1 MKKLRDMSEEE
12 ILVEALRAV
21 PEYRERIRA
30 THKFILDDCV
40 RAAMNRIEACF
51 RADQGLKPYGA
62 MPERDRRELNVLL
75 AHYRPKLIEEIEPIQ
90 IRYMRQRV
98 VSDISTVTAQNIIP
112 AAFAKEGLV
121 AEVEGQTHRAKVE
134 IQLAPSTRVKFY
146 VRYRDL
152 NTRDGLADDLVRAVL
167 DLKDA
172 VTRLGSGVMVT
183 KK

>member
-1 MKKLRDMSEEE
+1 MKKMRDMTEEE

-30 THKFILDDCV
+30 THKFVLDDCV

-51 RADQGLKPYGA
+51 RADRGLKYYGT
-62 MPERDRRELNVLL
+62 MPERDRRDLNVLL
-75 AHYRPKLIEEIEPIQ
+75 AHYRPKLVDAIEPIQ
-90 IRYMRQRV
+90 TRYMQQRV
-98 VSDISTVTAQNIIP
+98 VSAISTVTAQNTIP

-152 NTRDGLADDLVRAVL
+152 NSKPDLADTLVRAVL

-183 KK
+183 K

>member
-1 MKKLRDMSEEE
+1 MTEEE

-30 THKFILDDCV
+30 THKFVLDDCV
-40 RAAMNRIEACF
+40 GAAMNRIESCF
-51 RADQGLKPYGA
+51 RADRGLKYYGA
-62 MPERDRRELNVLL
+62 MPERDRRDLNVLL
-75 AHYRPKLIEEIEPIQ
+75 AHYRPKLVEAIEPIQ
-90 IRYMRQRV
+90 IRYMKQRV
-98 VSDISTVTAQNIIP
+98 VSAISTVTAQNTIP

-134 IQLAPSTRVKFY
+134 IQLSSSTHLKFY

-152 NTRDGLADDLVRAVL
+152 NTKAGLVDDLVRAVL

-172 VTRLGSGVMVT
+172 VERLGSGVMVT